1 MKKVALFLLAIP
13 CLILASG
20 KFNLIRTL
28 WVDIAYQDGLERHA
42 LTLYQKADDIYQKIS
57 KEFGFTL
64 NPRPMVYLI
73 DKTDV
78 ANGYAN
84 PLNNIIVIYPN
95 EIDPYVFTPNYE
107 EWVTFCFSHELTHL
121 FVANSFSSYISFTSI
136 FGHAVPA
143 AIQSVL
149 TPLYLHEGLAIYY
162 ETFISDSGRGKDRLF
177 QEYIEQAK
185 KSDVG
190 LKYASSLNTRRSLP
204 GGSAYVQGFSFLDSI
219 EKKYGHDKVMDLVK
233 KFTQDPVAGFYRTL
247 KKAELQNDL
256 KEWLVKPSQSQDEK
270 VSEILLRAS
279 KLDINAWRIYYIS
292 KKYNGEEAIYYYDTF
307 TQEHVKLFDAN
318 NIVSFSINR
327 TRMVALARYVQ
338 EGNSTTSRL
347 YLYSGTVKD
356 LGVDKVVDLSWID
369 DFELAMIRQEEDG
382 KRFID
387 VYDLRNRKLKRVF
400 GPDEVVVPLQITA
413 CDGKIVFTARI
424 DGQIDLFMID
434 QNKLTRL
441 TNDEHSKLSPK
452 LVSNDLYFCA
462 DYSDDFDL
470 YSLDISNGKLSKL
483 NVENPISGTV
493 LQNVAYS
500 FKVVP
505 GGFSMF
511 KQQIQPE
518 SKSNLV
524 IRDFEPSVA
533 KSVKIEN
540 VQSYYD
546 SVQLRFVLPFP
557 YLSFDLQK
565 LDYGAGLAL
574 GFWDDLMDTYM
585 IFGCVWSWDN
595 WLAKVMIKS
604 QRDSSLTIQFDQKN
618 DVLTLST
625 ELDIPFQINKGLV
638 DERLDLVLGMNLNQA
653 LFLEPRVRIVYSL
666 GKVGGKSHQIAFPDV
681 TLWSDILPNIGIGF
695 AKAFLLKDSIFR
707 FYSQVEPSNLQYGVD
722 IVVPGPSLDIGS
734 IDGFWAID
742 SVNFSPG
749 FSAKISN
756 NQTNYNLWFKTVFN
770 CHIIYQ
776 VPIPFSITVG
786 IKDGVSYVS
795 FSIEDLLSFLLN

>member
-121 FVANSFSSYISFTSI
+121 FIANSFSPYISFTSI

-185 KSDVG
+185 RSDVG

-256 KEWLVKPSQSQDEK
+256 KEWLVKPSQSQYEK

-595 WLAKVMIKS
+595 WLAKLMIKS

>member
-462 DYSDDFDL
+462 DYSGDFDL

-483 NVENPISGTV
+483 NVENPISGIV

-533 KSVKIEN
+533 KFVKIEN